1 MQGLRALVERLGGKS
16 GKKVVLLDTRE
27 ELCVYLAG
35 HPYTRRDIE
44 MPTASLHH
52 AGIHWRELQRLEEWL
67 LEDVRL
73 SSGNWVEENAHR
85 VLVHK
90 EVPVRCPLAP
100 AVTCRH
106 IIILCHAFF
115 RCKDDRIV
123 GFRKQP

>member
-1 MQGLRALVERLGGKS
+1 MQGLRALVDRLGDKGA
-16 GKKVVLLDTRE
+16 KKVVLLDTRE

-52 AGIHWRELQRLEEWL
+52 AGIHWHELKRKEEWL

-73 SSGNWVEENAHR
+73 SSGNWMEDNAHR

-90 EVPVRCPLAP
+90 EVICSYLP
-100 AVTCRH
+100 AY
-106 IIILCHAFF
+106 
-115 RCKDDRIV
+115 
-123 GFRKQP
+123 

>member
-27 ELCVYLAG
+27 ELCVYLGG

-52 AGIHWRELQRLEEWL
+52 AGIHWRELKRLEEWL
-67 LEDVRL
+67 LEDIRM
-73 SSGNWVEENAHR
+73 SSGNWVEENSHR

-90 EVPVRCPLAP
+90 EVPVRFLLAVATYMHRTLP
-100 AVTCRH
+100 EVSARGYDCW
-106 IIILCHAFF
+106 L
-115 RCKDDRIV
+115 RC
-123 GFRKQP
+123 